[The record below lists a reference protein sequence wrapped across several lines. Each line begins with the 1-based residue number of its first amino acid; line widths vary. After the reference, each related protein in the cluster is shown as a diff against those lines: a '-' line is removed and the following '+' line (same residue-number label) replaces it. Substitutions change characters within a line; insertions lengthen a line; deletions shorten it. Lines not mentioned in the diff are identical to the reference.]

1 MTAAAAG
8 ATFYFAWEPAFIIWL
23 QAHLG
28 VIGQAVVSFFSVF
41 GEPVVTIGLIGFF
54 YWGLDKELG
63 KEIGISAALATVL
76 NSTIKNV
83 FIRRRPYFDHPEI
96 KCLKAPEKGKDIYSL
111 SAQGYS
117 FPSGHSANVGS
128 VFGSIIGYLKKRW
141 VTAVSVTICAVVGF
155 SRICLGVHYPT
166 DVICGLAVG
175 VVSAII
181 VYILGQKVKH
191 KWIRY
196 LVLAVLAVPGAF
208 ICTSE
213 DYFSGVGMLL
223 GMLVGCM
230 FEEKLV
236 RFENTRN
243 VLRLILRL
251 LGGVVVYLALNIL
264 LKTAFSAAAA
274 AYSENLFRFIRYGII
289 SFVELGIYPLLF
301 RHTAKI
307 GKKAEK

>member
-96 KCLKAPEKGKDIYSL
+96 KCLKAPEKGKNIYSL

-166 DVICGLAVG
+166 DVICGLAVALFPPSSYISWVRRLSISG
-175 VVSAII
+175 SVTLSWQYWQSRARLSA
-181 VYILGQKVKH
+181 
-191 KWIRY
+191 R
-196 LVLAVLAVPGAF
+196 A
-208 ICTSE
+208 
-213 DYFSGVGMLL
+213 
-223 GMLVGCM
+223 
-230 FEEKLV
+230 
-236 RFENTRN
+236 R
-243 VLRLILRL
+243 
-251 LGGVVVYLALNIL
+251 
-264 LKTAFSAAAA
+264 
-274 AYSENLFRFIRYGII
+274 II
-289 SFVELGIYPLLF
+289 SQAWACCSACWWAACSRRSWYGL
-301 RHTAKI
+301 KI
-307 GKKAEK
+307 RETSFG